1 LNELERDN
9 HTITMKFEETLNK
22 FNEQLQKKN
31 EEILFLKESYKEQK
45 KSIELEH
52 EMLSNSLYEM
62 SMHFISL
69 RNDMLGKFI

>member
-1 LNELERDN
+1 LNELESDN
-9 HTITMKFEETLNK
+9 QTITLKFEESLNK
-22 FNEQLQKKN
+22 YNEQLQKKN